1 MKHNVDVVRIRE
13 NEIELNGWA
22 IGKTPETEITYRV
35 EDGARRPMDFRF
47 VRTRRDD
54 VSQIY
59 FGETVPQELGFDIKF
74 PYERGKDYY
83 LIISGENRNIRIKYN
98 EELVRKRSSASH
110 KRMRKLLDLANME
123 TVRVCLDYW
132 KENGFRALIKK
143 SKHKIQGIDSD
154 YDYPEWYSLTRPSTE
169 ELSRQREEEFP
180 EGPMFSI
187 VIPAYKTPKRY
198 LREMLDSIA
207 DQTYGNFE
215 VCVADGSPAGESVGD
230 ILAEYAGKDKRFRY
244 EVLGENRGIAGNTNA
259 AMAMAK
265 GDYIVLADHDDTITP
280 DALYECAKLLREHPG
295 CEMFYSDEDKLD
307 MDGGAL
313 FDPHFKPDFN
323 PDLLCSV
330 NYICHLLCVKRTL
343 AEKTGGFRQEFD
355 GAQDYDFIFRC
366 AEEAREVRHIPK
378 VLYHWRCHKN
388 STASNPESKM
398 YAFEAGAR
406 AIMAHYDRMGIPYE
420 KVEKGVDF
428 GIYHTTWKIVGNPLI
443 SIIIPNRESPDL
455 LKKCISAVRAHT
467 RYENYEV
474 IIVENNSSSGEI
486 LDCYR
491 TLRAEG
497 IRVVRWKAPD
507 GRPDFNFSAINNFGE
522 RFAKGEYLVFLN
534 NDVEVTEGWLEELL
548 SVCERPDVGAAGA
561 KLVYPDGRI
570 QSAGIVVGIGQTAGS
585 LFAGMNSAYSGYLHK
600 ASLMQDLSAVTAA
613 LMIVRRSVFQK
624 VGGFDEDLAVAFNDV
639 DLCLKI
645 RAEGLLVVYDPF
657 AQAVHDES
665 VSRGD
670 EYTKDKAQR
679 FRQEAGR
686 LKEKWPAYYE
696 EGDPYYNPNFS
707 LSRWDYTLQ
716 Y

>member
-1 MKHNVDVVRIRE
+1 MSRSLLQKLKPYYVRKAFRYLKHYGPKDFLIRVRERMTPDEVPYGPWYEAHKTSESTLEEERRIFREEYEKTPDGPLFSILVPAYRTPDRFLKELLACVRNQVFGDYELCIANASPKEEKMRLMLEDAAEGDERIR
-13 NEIELNGWA
+13 IL
-22 IGKTPETEITYRV
+22 P
-35 EDGARRPMDFRF
+35 
-47 VRTRRDD
+47 
-54 VSQIY
+54 
-59 FGETVPQELGFDIKF
+59 
-74 PYERGKDYY
+74 
-83 LIISGENRNIRIKYN
+83 
-98 EELVRKRSSASH
+98 
-110 KRMRKLLDLANME
+110 LA
-123 TVRVCLDYW
+123 
-132 KENGFRALIKK
+132 ENG
-143 SKHKIQGIDSD
+143 
-154 YDYPEWYSLTRPSTE
+154 
-169 ELSRQREEEFP
+169 
-180 EGPMFSI
+180 
-187 VIPAYKTPKRY
+187 
-198 LREMLDSIA
+198 
-207 DQTYGNFE
+207 
-215 VCVADGSPAGESVGD
+215 
-230 ILAEYAGKDKRFRY
+230 
-244 EVLGENRGIAGNTNA
+244 GIAANTNA
-259 AMAMAK
+259 AIQAARGRFVCFM
-265 GDYIVLADHDDTITP
+265 DHDDLIAP
-280 DALYECAKLLREHPG
+280 DALFEAWQLIRSKNVDLIYT
-295 CEMFYSDEDKLD
+295 DEDKVR
-307 MDGGAL
+307 DGAGGMQEH
-313 FDPHFKPDFN
+313 FQPHFKPDFN
-323 PDLLCSV
+323 LDLLRSN
-330 NYICHLLCVKRTL
+330 NYVCHFLMVRRCL
-343 AEKTGGFRQEFD
+343 AEEAGGLNGAFE
-355 GAQDYDFIFRC
+355 GAQDYEFILRLVDRIA
-366 AEEAREVRHIPK
+366 AERIGHIPK
-378 VLYHWRCHKN
+378 VLYHWRTHEQ
-388 STASNPESKM
+388 STADNPDSKQYAYESGRKALM
-398 YAFEAGAR
+398 EHLERRGLAGEVSQTKDHGFYR
-406 AIMAHYDRMGIPYE
+406 IRYTLTHR
-420 KVEKGVDF
+420 
-428 GIYHTTWKIVGNPLI
+428 PLV

-474 IIVENNSSSGEI
+474 IVVENNSSSGEI

-507 GRPDFNFSAINNFGE
+507 GGPDFNFSAINNFGE
-522 RFAKGEYLVFLN
+522 RFANGEYLVFLN

-716 Y
+716 S